1 MTREQ
6 IKQMVELHTNNVG
19 GNGNVFCTSLELA
32 EITGKQH
39 KHVLEDIEDMWY
51 KVRSLLT
58 FGDTYNNQYN
68 TTNPSNFGSVSN
80 NQGFVGDPLTFRLT
94 YDNQQNGVD
103 QSSFYGTLNNQYNT
117 VNQSTFGSTLNNQR
131 FVSIKDINTNNFRVL
146 KGQYMT
152 EQGKAVTCYYLDEV
166 FYLTMMSKYSDVI
179 RYYMALFYVETVD
192 NTPYTLEDI
201 QKITEDS
208 FMWEEIAYAMECK
221 RFVDE
226 GCMRWEES
234 VPDGEGGF
242 KDIGPIYP
250 TQEVIDDANQSLVNN
265 RRNFEHMEGYYS
277 MKHIFDGV
285 KVEMPNRPG
294 ENIDSYSDTIY
305 VSAMTQKRHDNILR
319 DIRTILSNL
328 EKGGVA
334 NTDDVTNRFKE
345 STYLDKSNRRYT
357 MYELDK
363 VAFLTLMGRYYPEI
377 NYKLAEFYVEHRD
390 EVISYNRL
398 IATDDM
404 TVYEAL
410 YAE

>member
-58 FGDTYNNQYN
+58 FGSTLNNQYN
-68 TTNPSNFGSVSN
+68 TTNPSNFASVSN
-80 NQGFVGDPLTFRLT
+80 SQGFVGDPLTFRL
-94 YDNQQNGVD
+94 V
-103 QSSFYGTLNNQYNT
+103 SNNQYKIGP
-117 VNQSTFGSTLNNQR
+117 VNNNSYYVPIQE
-131 FVSIKDINTNNFRVL
+131 INDKNFRVL
-146 KGQYMT
+146 QGRYMDEKG
-152 EQGKAVTCYYLDEV
+152 EQRKVYYLDEV

-192 NTPYTLEDI
+192 SIPYTLEDV

-234 VPDGEGGF
+234 IPDGEGGF

-250 TQEVIDDANQSLVNN
+250 TQEVINDANESIAINK
-265 RRNFEHMEGYYS
+265 RNFERMEGYYS

-285 KVEMPNRPG
+285 NVEMPNRPG
-294 ENIDSYSDTIY
+294 EDIDYYSDTIY
-305 VSAMTQKRHDNILR
+305 ISAMTQKRHDNILR
-319 DIRTILSNL
+319 DVRTILSNL
-328 EKGGVA
+328 EKGGVL
-334 NTDDVTNRFKE
+334 NNDDINNRFKE

-363 VAFLTLMGRYYPEI
+363 VAFLTLMGRYYPEV
-377 NYKLAEFYVEHRD
+377 NYKLSEFYVEHRD

-398 IATDDM
+398 TATDDM
-404 TVYEAL
+404 IVYEAL

>member
-32 EITGKQH
+32 EITGKNH
-39 KHVLEDIEDMWY
+39 FDVLKDIEDMWY
-51 KVRSLLT
+51 KVRNLLT
-58 FGDTYNNQYN
+58 FE
-68 TTNPSNFGSVSN
+68 SVRE
-80 NQGFVGDPLTFRLT
+80 NQGYVGDPSTF
-94 YDNQQNGVD
+94 
-103 QSSFYGTLNNQYNT
+103 SGTLNNQYNVT
-117 VNQSTFGSTLNNQR
+117 NTSTFGSTLNNQR
-131 FVSIKDINTNNFRVL
+131 FVSIKDINTKNFRVL

-166 FYLTMMSKYSDVI
+166 MYLTMMSKYSDVI

-192 NTPYTLEDI
+192 NIPYTLEDV

-234 VPDGEGGF
+234 IPDGEGGF
-242 KDIGPIYP
+242 KDVGPIYP
-250 TQEVIDDANQSLVNN
+250 TQEVINDANESIANN
-265 RRNFEHMEGYYS
+265 KRNFERMEGYYS

-285 KVEMPNRPG
+285 NVEMPNRPG
-294 ENIDSYSDTIY
+294 EDIDYYSDTIY
-305 VSAMTQKRHDNILR
+305 ISAMTGKEHFHVLR

-328 EKGGVA
+328 EKGGVV
-334 NTDDVTNRFKE
+334 NTDVTNRFKE

-363 VAFLTLMGRYYPEI
+363 VAFLTLMGRYYPEV

-398 IATDDM
+398 TATDDM
-404 TVYEAL
+404 IVYEAL

>member
-58 FGDTYNNQYN
+58 FSSVSNNQGFVGDT
-68 TTNPSNFGSVSN
+68 SNFRLTYDNQQNGVDQSSFASVSN

-94 YDNQQNGVD
+94 
-103 QSSFYGTLNNQYNT
+103 
-117 VNQSTFGSTLNNQR
+117 LNNQR
-131 FVSIKDINTNNFRVL
+131 FVSIKDINTKDFRVL

-166 FYLTMMSKYSDVI
+166 MYLTMMSKYSDVI

-192 NTPYTLEDI
+192 SIPYTLEDV

-234 VPDGEGGF
+234 IPDGEGGF
-242 KDIGPIYP
+242 KDVGPIYP
-250 TQEVIDDANQSLVNN
+250 TQEVINDANESIAINK
-265 RRNFEHMEGYYS
+265 RYFERMEGYYS

-285 KVEMPNRPG
+285 NVEMPNRPG
-294 ENIDSYSDTIY
+294 EDIEYYSDTIY
-305 VSAMTQKRHDNILR
+305 ISAMTKKRHDNILR
-319 DIRTILSNL
+319 DVRTILSNL
-328 EKGGVA
+328 EKGGVV
-334 NTDDVTNRFKE
+334 NTDVINRFKE

-363 VAFLTLMGRYYPEI
+363 VAFLTLMGRYYPEV

-398 IATDDM
+398 TATDDM
-404 TVYEAL
+404 IVYEAL

>member
-6 IKQMVELHTNNVG
+6 IKLMVELHTNNVG

-32 EITGKQH
+32 EITGKRH
-39 KHVLEDIEDMWY
+39 TEVLRDIEDMWY
-51 KVRSLLT
+51 RVKNLLT
-58 FGDTYNNQYN
+58 FA
-68 TTNPSNFGSVSN
+68 SVNDIQQNVVDQSSFYGVRN
-80 NQGFVGDPLTFRLT
+80 NQGFVGDTSNFRL
-94 YDNQQNGVD
+94 V
-103 QSSFYGTLNNQYNT
+103 SNNQHQIGP
-117 VNQSTFGSTLNNQR
+117 VNNNSYYVPIQE
-131 FVSIKDINTNNFRVL
+131 INYKNFRVL
-146 KGQYMT
+146 QGRYMDEKG
-152 EQGKAVTCYYLDEV
+152 EQRKVYYLDEV

-234 VPDGEGGF
+234 VPDGKGGF

-250 TQEVIDDANQSLVNN
+250 TQEVIDDANQSLANN
-265 RRNFEHMEGYYS
+265 RINFEHMEGYYS

-305 VSAMTQKRHDNILR
+305 VSAMTGKRHDNILR

-334 NTDDVTNRFKE
+334 NTDVINRFKE

-390 EVISYNRL
+390 EVISYDRL

>member
-32 EITGKQH
+32 EITGKNH
-39 KHVLEDIEDMWY
+39 FDVLKDIEDMWY
-51 KVRSLLT
+51 KVRNLLT
-58 FGDTYNNQYN
+58 FE
-68 TTNPSNFGSVSN
+68 SVRD
-80 NQGFVGDPLTFRLT
+80 NQGYVGDPSTF
-94 YDNQQNGVD
+94 
-103 QSSFYGTLNNQYNT
+103 SGTLNNQYNVT
-117 VNQSTFGSTLNNQR
+117 NTSTFGSTLNNQR
-131 FVSIKDINTNNFRVL
+131 FVSIKDINTKNFRVL

-166 FYLTMMSKYSDVI
+166 MYLTMMSKYSDVI

-192 NTPYTLEDI
+192 NIPYTLEDV

-234 VPDGEGGF
+234 IPDGEGGF
-242 KDIGPIYP
+242 KDVGPIYP
-250 TQEVIDDANQSLVNN
+250 TQEVINDANESIANN
-265 RRNFEHMEGYYS
+265 KRNFERMEGYYS

-285 KVEMPNRPG
+285 NVEMPNRPG
-294 ENIDSYSDTIY
+294 EDIEYYSDTIY
-305 VSAMTQKRHDNILR
+305 ISAMTGKEHFHVLR

-328 EKGGVA
+328 EKGGVV
-334 NTDDVTNRFKE
+334 NTDVTNRFKE

-363 VAFLTLMGRYYPEI
+363 VAFLTLMGRYYPEV

-398 IATDDM
+398 TATDDM
-404 TVYEAL
+404 IVYEAL

>member
-32 EITGKQH
+32 ELTGKRH
-39 KHVLEDIEDMWY
+39 DHVLRDIEDMWY
-51 KVRSLLT
+51 KVRSLLI
-58 FGDTYNNQYN
+58 FG
-68 TTNPSNFGSVSN
+68 
-80 NQGFVGDPLTFRLT
+80 
-94 YDNQQNGVD
+94 
-103 QSSFYGTLNNQYNT
+103 GTLNNQ
-117 VNQSTFGSTLNNQR
+117 QSRSDLLTFQSTLNNKP
-131 FVSIKDINTNNFRVL
+131 FVSIKDINTKYFRVL

-166 FYLTMMSKYSDVI
+166 MYLTMMSKYSDVI

-192 NTPYTLEDI
+192 NIPYTLEDV

-234 VPDGEGGF
+234 VPDGKGGF

-250 TQEVIDDANQSLVNN
+250 TQEVINDANESIAINK
-265 RRNFEHMEGYYS
+265 RNFERMEGYYS

-285 KVEMPNRPG
+285 NVEMPNRPG
-294 ENIDSYSDTIY
+294 EDIEYYSDTIY
-305 VSAMTQKRHDNILR
+305 ISAMTQKRHDNILR
-319 DIRTILSNL
+319 DVRTILSNL
-328 EKGGVA
+328 EKGGVV
-334 NTDDVTNRFKE
+334 NTDVSNRFKE

-363 VAFLTLMGRYYPEI
+363 VAFLTLMGRYYPEV

-398 IATDDM
+398 TATDDM
-404 TVYEAL
+404 IVYEAL

>member
-6 IKQMVELHTNNVG
+6 IKQMVELHTNKVG

-32 EITGKQH
+32 ELTGKRH
-39 KHVLEDIEDMWY
+39 TDVLRDIEDMWY
-51 KVRSLLT
+51 RVRGAINFAS
-58 FGDTYNNQYN
+58 TYNNQQN
-68 TTNPSNFGSVSN
+68 AVDQSNFALVSN
-80 NQGFVGDPLTFRLT
+80 NQGFVGDP
-94 YDNQQNGVD
+94 
-103 QSSFYGTLNNQYNT
+103 SSFNGTLNNQA
-117 VNQSTFGSTLNNQR
+117 
-131 FVSIKDINTNNFRVL
+131 FVSIKNINTKDFRVL

-192 NTPYTLEDI
+192 SIPYTLEDV
-201 QKITEDS
+201 QKITQDS

-234 VPDGEGGF
+234 IPDGEGGF
-242 KDIGPIYP
+242 KDVGPIYP
-250 TQEVIDDANQSLVNN
+250 TQEVINDANQCLVNN
-265 RRNFEHMEGYYS
+265 RRNFERMEGYYS
-277 MKHIFDGV
+277 MKHMFDGTN
-285 KVEMPNRPG
+285 VEMPKRPG
-294 ENIDSYSDTIY
+294 ENIEYYSDTIY
-305 VSAMTQKRHDNILR
+305 ISAMTGKEHFNVLR
-319 DIRTILSNL
+319 DIRSILSNL
-328 EKGGVA
+328 EKGGVV
-334 NTDDVTNRFKE
+334 NTDVSDRFKE
-345 STYLDKSNRRYT
+345 STYLDKSNRRSA

-398 IATDDM
+398 VATDDNI
-404 TVYEAL
+404 VYEAL

>member
-39 KHVLEDIEDMWY
+39 KHVLIDIEEMWHNV
-51 KVRSLLT
+51 KDRLIFASANV
-58 FGDTYNNQYN
+58 NQYN
-68 TTNPSNFGSVSN
+68 GGGALTFEGTLNNQQNVMNPSTFRPVSN
-80 NQGFVGDPLTFRLT
+80 NQGFVGDPLTF
-94 YDNQQNGVD
+94 
-103 QSSFYGTLNNQYNT
+103 QSVRNNQHQIGP
-117 VNQSTFGSTLNNQR
+117 VNNNSYYVPIQE
-131 FVSIKDINTNNFRVL
+131 INYNNFRVL
-146 KGQYMT
+146 QGRYMDEKGEQRKVYYM
-152 EQGKAVTCYYLDEV
+152 DEV

-192 NTPYTLEDI
+192 SIPYTLEDV

-234 VPDGEGGF
+234 IPDGEGGF

-250 TQEVIDDANQSLVNN
+250 TQEVIDDANESIAINK
-265 RRNFEHMEGYYS
+265 RNFERMEGYYS

-285 KVEMPNRPG
+285 NVEMPNRPG
-294 ENIDSYSDTIY
+294 EDIDYYSDTIY
-305 VSAMTQKRHDNILR
+305 ISAMTGKEHFHVLR

-328 EKGGVA
+328 EKGGVV
-334 NTDDVTNRFKE
+334 NTDVSNRFKE

-398 IATDDM
+398 TATDDM

>member
-32 EITGKQH
+32 EITGKRH
-39 KHVLEDIEDMWY
+39 TDVLRDIEDMWY
-51 KVRSLLT
+51 RVKSLLT
-58 FGDTYNNQYN
+58 FASVSNNQQN
-68 TTNPSNFGSVSN
+68 EVNQSSFASVRN
-80 NQGFVGDPLTFRLT
+80 NQGFVGDPLTF
-94 YDNQQNGVD
+94 YGV
-103 QSSFYGTLNNQYNT
+103 SNNQYQIGP
-117 VNQSTFGSTLNNQR
+117 VSNNSYYVPIQE
-131 FVSIKDINTNNFRVL
+131 INDKNFRVL
-146 KGQYMT
+146 QGRYMDEKG
-152 EQGKAVTCYYLDEV
+152 EQRKVYYLDEV

-192 NTPYTLEDI
+192 SIPYTLEDV

-234 VPDGEGGF
+234 IPDGEGGF

-250 TQEVIDDANQSLVNN
+250 TQEVINDANESVAINK
-265 RRNFEHMEGYYS
+265 RNFERMEGYYS

-285 KVEMPNRPG
+285 NVEMPNRPG
-294 ENIDSYSDTIY
+294 EDIEYYSDTIY
-305 VSAMTQKRHDNILR
+305 ISAMTKKRHDNILR
-319 DIRTILSNL
+319 DVRTILSNL
-328 EKGGVA
+328 KKGGVV
-334 NTDDVTNRFKE
+334 NTDVTNRFKE

-398 IATDDM
+398 TATDDM
-404 TVYEAL
+404 IVYEAL

>member
-32 EITGKQH
+32 ELTGKEH
-39 KHVLEDIEDMWY
+39 YNVLKDIEDMWY
-51 KVRSLLT
+51 RVRNLLT
-58 FGDTYNNQYN
+58 FQ
-68 TTNPSNFGSVSN
+68 SVNDIQQNVVDQSSFYGVRN
-80 NQGFVGDPLTFRLT
+80 NQGFVGDTSNFRL
-94 YDNQQNGVD
+94 V
-103 QSSFYGTLNNQYNT
+103 SNNQHQIGP
-117 VNQSTFGSTLNNQR
+117 VNNNSYYVPIQE
-131 FVSIKDINTNNFRVL
+131 INYKNFRVL
-146 KGQYMT
+146 QGRYMDEKG
-152 EQGKAVTCYYLDEV
+152 EQRKVYYLDEV

-234 VPDGEGGF
+234 VPDGKGGF

-265 RRNFEHMEGYYS
+265 RINFEHMEGYYS

-305 VSAMTQKRHDNILR
+305 VSAMTGKDHFHVLR

-328 EKGGVA
+328 EKSGVA

-390 EVISYNRL
+390 EVISYDRL

>member
-32 EITGKQH
+32 ELTGKQH
-39 KHVLEDIEDMWY
+39 NNVLADIEDMWY

-58 FGDTYNNQYN
+58 FQFTYDNQYN
-68 TTNPSNFGSVSN
+68 VTNPSNFASVRN
-80 NQGFVGDPLTFRLT
+80 NQGFVGD
-94 YDNQQNGVD
+94 
-103 QSSFYGTLNNQYNT
+103 QSSFQ
-117 VNQSTFGSTLNNQR
+117 FTLNNQR
-131 FVSIKDINTNNFRVL
+131 FVSIKDINTKDFRGL

-192 NTPYTLEDI
+192 SIPYTLEDV

-234 VPDGEGGF
+234 IPDGEGGF

-250 TQEVIDDANQSLVNN
+250 TQEVIDDANESITINK
-265 RRNFEHMEGYYS
+265 RNFERMEGYYS

-285 KVEMPNRPG
+285 NVEMPNRPG
-294 ENIDSYSDTIY
+294 EDIDYYSDTIY
-305 VSAMTQKRHDNILR
+305 ISAMTGKEHFHVLR

-328 EKGGVA
+328 EKGGVV
-334 NTDDVTNRFKE
+334 NTDVSNRFKE

-363 VAFLTLMGRYYPEI
+363 VAFLTLMGRYYPEV

-398 IATDDM
+398 TATDDM
-404 TVYEAL
+404 IVYEAL

>member
-32 EITGKQH
+32 EITGKRH
-39 KHVLEDIEDMWY
+39 TEVLRDIEDMWY
-51 KVRSLLT
+51 RVKNLLT
-58 FGDTYNNQYN
+58 FASVNNIQHNGVDKSSFY
-68 TTNPSNFGSVSN
+68 GVSN
-80 NQGFVGDPLTFRLT
+80 NQGFVGDPLTFRL
-94 YDNQQNGVD
+94 V
-103 QSSFYGTLNNQYNT
+103 SNNQYQIGP
-117 VNQSTFGSTLNNQR
+117 VNNNNYY
-131 FVSIKDINTNNFRVL
+131 VPIKEINDKNFRVL
-146 KGQYMT
+146 QGRYMDEKG
-152 EQGKAVTCYYLDEV
+152 ERRKVYYLDEV

-201 QKITEDS
+201 QKITQDS

-265 RRNFEHMEGYYS
+265 RINFEHMEGYYS

-319 DIRTILSNL
+319 DIRAILSNL

-334 NTDDVTNRFKE
+334 NTDVINRFKE

-390 EVISYNRL
+390 EVISYDRL

>member
-32 EITGKQH
+32 EITGKRH
-39 KHVLEDIEDMWY
+39 TEVLRDIEDMWY
-51 KVRSLLT
+51 RVKNLLT
-58 FGDTYNNQYN
+58 FAAVNNIQHN
-68 TTNPSNFGSVSN
+68 GVDNSSFASVSN
-80 NQGFVGDPLTFRLT
+80 NQGFVGDPLTFRL
-94 YDNQQNGVD
+94 V
-103 QSSFYGTLNNQYNT
+103 SNNQYQIGP
-117 VNQSTFGSTLNNQR
+117 VNNNNYY
-131 FVSIKDINTNNFRVL
+131 VPIKEINDKNFRVL
-146 KGQYMT
+146 QGRYMDEKG
-152 EQGKAVTCYYLDEV
+152 EQRKVYYLDEV

-201 QKITEDS
+201 QKITQDS

-234 VPDGEGGF
+234 VPDGKGGF

-265 RRNFEHMEGYYS
+265 RINFEHMEGYYS

-319 DIRTILSNL
+319 DIRAILSNL

-334 NTDDVTNRFKE
+334 NTDVINRFKE

-390 EVISYNRL
+390 EVISYDRL

>member
-32 EITGKQH
+32 ELTGKQH
-39 KHVLEDIEDMWY
+39 NNVLADIEDMWY

-58 FGDTYNNQYN
+58 FQFTYDNQYN
-68 TTNPSNFGSVSN
+68 VTNPSNFESVRN
-80 NQGFVGDPLTFRLT
+80 NQGFVGD
-94 YDNQQNGVD
+94 
-103 QSSFYGTLNNQYNT
+103 QSSFQ
-117 VNQSTFGSTLNNQR
+117 FTLNNQR
-131 FVSIKDINTNNFRVL
+131 FVSIKDINTKDFRVL

-166 FYLTMMSKYSDVI
+166 MYLTMMSKYSDVI

-192 NTPYTLEDI
+192 NIPYTLEDV

-234 VPDGEGGF
+234 IPDGEGGF
-242 KDIGPIYP
+242 KDVGPIYP
-250 TQEVIDDANQSLVNN
+250 TQEVIDDANESIAINK
-265 RRNFEHMEGYYS
+265 RYFERMEGYYS

-285 KVEMPNRPG
+285 NVEMPNRPG
-294 ENIDSYSDTIY
+294 EDIEYYSDTIY
-305 VSAMTQKRHDNILR
+305 ISAMTGKEHFHVLR

-328 EKGGVA
+328 EKGGVV
-334 NTDDVTNRFKE
+334 NTDVSNRFKE

-363 VAFLTLMGRYYPEI
+363 VAFLTLMGRYYPEV

-398 IATDDM
+398 TATDDM
-404 TVYEAL
+404 IVYEAL

>member
-6 IKQMVELHTNNVG
+6 IKQMVELHTNKVG

-32 EITGKQH
+32 ELTGKEH
-39 KHVLEDIEDMWY
+39 YNVLKDIEDMWY

-58 FGDTYNNQYN
+58 FGDTLNNQYN
-68 TTNPSNFGSVSN
+68 TINPSNFESVRN
-80 NQGFVGDPLTFRLT
+80 NQGFVG
-94 YDNQQNGVD
+94 D
-103 QSSFYGTLNNQYNT
+103 QSSFYGTLNNQHN
-117 VNQSTFGSTLNNQR
+117 VSNQSTFASTLNNQSY
-131 FVSIKDINTNNFRVL
+131 VSIKDINTKDFRVL

-152 EQGKAVTCYYLDEV
+152 EQGKAVTCYYMDEV

-192 NTPYTLEDI
+192 SIPYTLEDI
-201 QKITEDS
+201 KKLTQEN
-208 FMWEEIAYAMECK
+208 FMWEELSYAMECK

-234 VPDGEGGF
+234 IPDGKGGF

-250 TQEVIDDANQSLVNN
+250 TQEVIDEANESLANN
-265 RRNFEHMEGYYS
+265 RRNFEHMEGYLS

-285 KVEMPNRPG
+285 NVEMPNRPG
-294 ENIDSYSDTIY
+294 ENIEYYSDTIY
-305 VSAMTQKRHDNILR
+305 ISAMTGKEHFHVLR
-319 DIRTILSNL
+319 DVRTILSNL
-328 EKGGVA
+328 EKGGVL
-334 NTDDVTNRFKE
+334 NNDDFNNRFKE
-345 STYLDKSNRRYT
+345 STYLDRSNRRYN

-363 VAFLTLMGRYYPEI
+363 VAFLTLMGRYYTEV

-398 IATDDM
+398 LATDDM
-404 TVYEAL
+404 IVYEAL

>member
-6 IKQMVELHTNNVG
+6 IKQMVEMHTNKVG

-39 KHVLEDIEDMWY
+39 KHVLIDIEDMWY
-51 KVRSLLT
+51 RVKNLLT
-58 FGDTYNNQYN
+58 FGSVSNNQHN
-68 TTNPSNFGSVSN
+68 VENPSTFRPVRN
-80 NQGFVGDPLTFRLT
+80 NQGFVGDPLTFRL
-94 YDNQQNGVD
+94 V
-103 QSSFYGTLNNQYNT
+103 SNNQYQIGP
-117 VNQSTFGSTLNNQR
+117 VNNNNYYVPIQE
-131 FVSIKDINTNNFRVL
+131 INDKNFRVL
-146 KGQYMT
+146 QGRYMDEKG
-152 EQGKAVTCYYLDEV
+152 EQRKVYYLDEV

-192 NTPYTLEDI
+192 SIPYTLEDV

-234 VPDGEGGF
+234 IPDGEGGF

-250 TQEVIDDANQSLVNN
+250 TQEVIDDANQTLVNN
-265 RRNFEHMEGYYS
+265 RRNFERMEGYFS
-277 MKHIFDGV
+277 MKYMFDGT

-294 ENIDSYSDTIY
+294 ENIEYYSDTIY
-305 VSAMTQKRHDNILR
+305 ISAMTGKEHFHVLR
-319 DIRTILSNL
+319 DVRTILSNL
-328 EKGGVA
+328 EKGGVV
-334 NTDDVTNRFKE
+334 NTDVTNRFKE

-363 VAFLTLMGRYYPEI
+363 VAFLTLMGRYYPEV

-398 IATDDM
+398 VATDDNI
-404 TVYEAL
+404 VYEAL

>member
-6 IKQMVELHTNNVG
+6 IKQMVELHTNKVG

-32 EITGKQH
+32 ELTGKRH
-39 KHVLEDIEDMWY
+39 DHVLRDIEDMWY

-58 FGDTYNNQYN
+58 FGGTLNNQQN
-68 TTNPSNFGSVSN
+68 VANPSNFGS
-80 NQGFVGDPLTFRLT
+80 T
-94 YDNQQNGVD
+94 YNNQQNMI
-103 QSSFYGTLNNQYNT
+103 QP
-117 VNQSTFGSTLNNQR
+117 STFASTLSNQA
-131 FVSIKDINTNNFRVL
+131 FVSIKDINTKDYRVL

-152 EQGKAVTCYYLDEV
+152 EQGKAITCYYLDEV

-192 NTPYTLEDI
+192 SIPYTLEDI
-201 QKITEDS
+201 KKLTQEN
-208 FMWEEIAYAMECK
+208 FMWEELSYAMECK

-234 VPDGEGGF
+234 IPDGEGGF

-250 TQEVIDDANQSLVNN
+250 TQEVIDEANESLANN
-265 RRNFEHMEGYYS
+265 RRNFEYMEGYLS

-285 KVEMPNRPG
+285 NVEMPNRPG
-294 ENIDSYSDTIY
+294 ENIEYYSDTIY
-305 VSAMTQKRHDNILR
+305 ISAMTQKRHDNVLR
-319 DIRTILSNL
+319 DVRTILSNL
-328 EKGGVA
+328 EKGGVL
-334 NTDDVTNRFKE
+334 NNDDFNNRFKE
-345 STYLDKSNRRYT
+345 STYLDRSNRRYN

-363 VAFLTLMGRYYPEI
+363 VAFLTLMGRYYTEV

-398 IATDDM
+398 LATDDM
-404 TVYEAL
+404 IVYEAL

>member
-32 EITGKQH
+32 EITGKRH
-39 KHVLEDIEDMWY
+39 TDVLRDIEDMWY

-58 FGDTYNNQYN
+58 FASTYNVS
-68 TTNPSNFGSVSN
+68 NPSNFESVRN
-80 NQGFVGDPLTFRLT
+80 NQQTVIDKSIFGDTLE
-94 YDNQQNGVD
+94 NQQNV
-103 QSSFYGTLNNQYNT
+103 TNT
-117 VNQSTFGSTLNNQR
+117 STFASTLNNQS
-131 FVSIKDINTNNFRVL
+131 FVSIKDINTKDFRVL

-192 NTPYTLEDI
+192 NIPYTLEDV

-234 VPDGEGGF
+234 IPDGEGGF
-242 KDIGPIYP
+242 KDVGPIYP
-250 TQEVIDDANQSLVNN
+250 TQEVINDANESIAINK
-265 RRNFEHMEGYYS
+265 RNFERMEGYYS

-285 KVEMPNRPG
+285 NVEMPNRPG
-294 ENIDSYSDTIY
+294 EDIDYYSDTIY
-305 VSAMTQKRHDNILR
+305 ISAMTGKEHFHVLR

-328 EKGGVA
+328 EKGGVV
-334 NTDDVTNRFKE
+334 NTDVTNRFKE

-363 VAFLTLMGRYYPEI
+363 VAFLTLMGRYYPEV

-398 IATDDM
+398 TATDDM
-404 TVYEAL
+404 IVYEAL

>member
-32 EITGKQH
+32 ELTGKEH
-39 KHVLEDIEDMWY
+39 YNVLKDIEDMWY

-58 FGDTYNNQYN
+58 FGDTSNKQQNGIDQSSFYGVRNNQQN
-68 TTNPSNFGSVSN
+68 GVNQSSFASVRN
-80 NQGFVGDPLTFRLT
+80 NQGFVGDPLTF
-94 YDNQQNGVD
+94 YGV
-103 QSSFYGTLNNQYNT
+103 SNNQYKIGP
-117 VNQSTFGSTLNNQR
+117 VNNNSYYVPIQE
-131 FVSIKDINTNNFRVL
+131 INDKNFRVL
-146 KGQYMT
+146 QGRYMDEKG
-152 EQGKAVTCYYLDEV
+152 EQRKVYYLDEV

-192 NTPYTLEDI
+192 SIPYTLEDV

-234 VPDGEGGF
+234 IPDGEGGF
-242 KDIGPIYP
+242 KDVGPIYP
-250 TQEVIDDANQSLVNN
+250 TQEVINDSNESIAINK
-265 RRNFEHMEGYYS
+265 RYFERMEGYYS
-277 MKHIFDGV
+277 MKNIFDGV
-285 KVEMPNRPG
+285 NVEMPNRPG
-294 ENIDSYSDTIY
+294 EDIEYYSDTIY
-305 VSAMTQKRHDNILR
+305 ISAMTKKRHDNILR
-319 DIRTILSNL
+319 DVRTILSNL
-328 EKGGVA
+328 EKGGVV
-334 NTDDVTNRFKE
+334 NTDVINRFKE

-363 VAFLTLMGRYYPEI
+363 VAFLTLMGRYYPEV

-398 IATDDM
+398 TATDDM
-404 TVYEAL
+404 IVYEAL

>member
-6 IKQMVELHTNNVG
+6 IKQMVELHTNKVG

-32 EITGKQH
+32 ELTGKEH
-39 KHVLEDIEDMWY
+39 YNVLKDIEDMWY

-58 FGDTYNNQYN
+58 FYG
-68 TTNPSNFGSVSN
+68 
-80 NQGFVGDPLTFRLT
+80 T
-94 YDNQQNGVD
+94 YDNQQNIVNPSNFESVRNSQGFVGD
-103 QSSFYGTLNNQYNT
+103 QSSFYGTYNNQ
-117 VNQSTFGSTLNNQR
+117 QSGDHLLTFGSTLNNQSY
-131 FVSIKDINTNNFRVL
+131 VSIKDINTKDFRVL

-192 NTPYTLEDI
+192 SIPYTLEDV
-201 QKITEDS
+201 QKITQDS
-208 FMWEEIAYAMECK
+208 FMWEELAYAMECK

-250 TQEVIDDANQSLVNN
+250 TQEVIDDANQTLVNN
-265 RRNFEHMEGYYS
+265 RRNFERMEGYYS

-285 KVEMPNRPG
+285 NVEMPNRPG
-294 ENIDSYSDTIY
+294 ENIEYYSDTIY
-305 VSAMTQKRHDNILR
+305 ISAMTQKRHDNILR
-319 DIRTILSNL
+319 DVRTILSNL
-328 EKGGVA
+328 EKGGVV
-334 NTDDVTNRFKE
+334 NTDVTNRFKE

-363 VAFLTLMGRYYPEI
+363 VVFLTLMGRYYPEV

-398 IATDDM
+398 VATDDNI
-404 TVYEAL
+404 VYEAL

>member
-32 EITGKQH
+32 ELTGKQH

-58 FGDTYNNQYN
+58 FASVNYNQQNGIDQ
-68 TTNPSNFGSVSN
+68 SGFASVSN

-94 YDNQQNGVD
+94 
-103 QSSFYGTLNNQYNT
+103 
-117 VNQSTFGSTLNNQR
+117 LNNQR
-131 FVSIKDINTNNFRVL
+131 FVSIKDINTNDFRVL

-192 NTPYTLEDI
+192 NIPYTLEDV

-234 VPDGEGGF
+234 IPDGEGGF
-242 KDIGPIYP
+242 KDVGPIYP
-250 TQEVIDDANQSLVNN
+250 TQEVINDANESIAINK
-265 RRNFEHMEGYYS
+265 RYFERMEGYYS
-277 MKHIFDGV
+277 MKYIFDGV
-285 KVEMPNRPG
+285 NVEMPNRPG
-294 ENIDSYSDTIY
+294 EDIEYYSDTIY
-305 VSAMTQKRHDNILR
+305 ISAMTKKRHDNILR
-319 DIRTILSNL
+319 DVRTILSNL
-328 EKGGVA
+328 EKGGVV
-334 NTDDVTNRFKE
+334 NTDVTNRFKE

-363 VAFLTLMGRYYPEI
+363 VAFLTLMGRYYPEV

-398 IATDDM
+398 TATDDM
-404 TVYEAL
+404 IVYEAL

>member
-32 EITGKQH
+32 ELTGKNH
-39 KHVLEDIEDMWY
+39 FDVLKDVENMWF
-51 KVRSLLT
+51 KVRDLLT
-58 FGDTYNNQYN
+58 FE
-68 TTNPSNFGSVSN
+68 SVRN
-80 NQGFVGDPLTFRLT
+80 NQGSVGDP
-94 YDNQQNGVD
+94 
-103 QSSFYGTLNNQYNT
+103 SSFSGTLNNQQNGIDK
-117 VNQSTFGSTLNNQR
+117 STFQFTLNNQR
-131 FVSIKDINTNNFRVL
+131 FVSIKDINTNDFRVL

-192 NTPYTLEDI
+192 SIPYTLEDV

-234 VPDGEGGF
+234 IPDGEGGF

-250 TQEVIDDANQSLVNN
+250 TQEVINDANESIAINK
-265 RRNFEHMEGYYS
+265 RNFERMEGYYS

-285 KVEMPNRPG
+285 NVEMPNRPG
-294 ENIDSYSDTIY
+294 EDIDYYSDTIY
-305 VSAMTQKRHDNILR
+305 ISAMTGKEHFHVLR

-328 EKGGVA
+328 EKGGVV
-334 NTDDVTNRFKE
+334 NTDVSNRFKE

-363 VAFLTLMGRYYPEI
+363 VAFLTLMGRYYPEV

-398 IATDDM
+398 TATDDM
-404 TVYEAL
+404 IVYEAL

>member
-32 EITGKQH
+32 ELTGKEH
-39 KHVLEDIEDMWY
+39 YNVLKDIEDMWY
-51 KVRSLLT
+51 RVKNLLT
-58 FGDTYNNQYN
+58 
-68 TTNPSNFGSVSN
+68 FGSVSN
-80 NQGFVGDPLTFRLT
+80 NQGFVGDTSNFGGTLN
-94 YDNQQNGVD
+94 NQQNGID
-103 QSSFYGTLNNQYNT
+103 QSSFYGVRNNQYQIGP
-117 VNQSTFGSTLNNQR
+117 VNNNNYYVPIQE
-131 FVSIKDINTNNFRVL
+131 INDKNFRVL
-146 KGQYMT
+146 QGRYMDEKG
-152 EQGKAVTCYYLDEV
+152 EQRKVYYLDEV

-179 RYYMALFYVETVD
+179 RYHMALFYVETVD
-192 NTPYTLEDI
+192 NIPYTLEDV

-234 VPDGEGGF
+234 IPDGEGGF

-250 TQEVIDDANQSLVNN
+250 TQEVINDANESLANN
-265 RRNFEHMEGYYS
+265 KRNFERMEGYYS

-285 KVEMPNRPG
+285 NVEMPNRPG
-294 ENIDSYSDTIY
+294 EDIDYYSDTIY
-305 VSAMTQKRHDNILR
+305 ISAMTGKEHFHVLR

-328 EKGGVA
+328 EKGGVV
-334 NTDDVTNRFKE
+334 NTDVINRFKE

-363 VAFLTLMGRYYPEI
+363 VAFLTLMGRYYPEV

-398 IATDDM
+398 TATDDM
-404 TVYEAL
+404 IVYEAL

>member
-32 EITGKQH
+32 ELTGKRH
-39 KHVLEDIEDMWY
+39 DHVLRDIEDMWY

-58 FGDTYNNQYN
+58 FGGTLNNQYN
-68 TTNPSNFGSVSN
+68 VINPSNFESVRN
-80 NQGFVGDPLTFRLT
+80 NQGFVGDPLTFA
-94 YDNQQNGVD
+94 
-103 QSSFYGTLNNQYNT
+103 
-117 VNQSTFGSTLNNQR
+117 STLNNQS
-131 FVSIKDINTNNFRVL
+131 FVSIKDINTNDFRVL
-146 KGQYMT
+146 KGQYMS

-192 NTPYTLEDI
+192 NIPYTLEDV

-234 VPDGEGGF
+234 IPDGEGGF
-242 KDIGPIYP
+242 KDVGPIYP
-250 TQEVIDDANQSLVNN
+250 TQEVINDANESIAINK
-265 RRNFEHMEGYYS
+265 RNFERMEGYYS

-285 KVEMPNRPG
+285 NVEMPNRPG
-294 ENIDSYSDTIY
+294 EDIEYYSDTIY
-305 VSAMTQKRHDNILR
+305 ISTMTQKRHDNILR
-319 DIRTILSNL
+319 DVRTILSNL
-328 EKGGVA
+328 EKGGVV
-334 NTDDVTNRFKE
+334 NTDVTNRFKE

-363 VAFLTLMGRYYPEI
+363 VAFLTLMGRYYPEV

-398 IATDDM
+398 TATDDM
-404 TVYEAL
+404 IVYEAL

>member
-32 EITGKQH
+32 ELTGKEH
-39 KHVLEDIEDMWY
+39 YNVLKDIEDMWY
-51 KVRSLLT
+51 RVKNLLT
-58 FGDTYNNQYN
+58 FG
-68 TTNPSNFGSVSN
+68 
-80 NQGFVGDPLTFRLT
+80 
-94 YDNQQNGVD
+94 
-103 QSSFYGTLNNQYNT
+103 GTLNNQHNVGDT
-117 VNQSTFGSTLNNQR
+117 STFYGVRNNQHNVENPSSFASVR
-131 FVSIKDINTNNFRVL
+131 NNQYQIGPVSNDSYYVPIQEINDKNFRVL
-146 KGQYMT
+146 QGRYMDEKG
-152 EQGKAVTCYYLDEV
+152 EQRKVYYLDEV

-192 NTPYTLEDI
+192 NIPYTLEDV

-234 VPDGEGGF
+234 IPDGEGGF
-242 KDIGPIYP
+242 KDVGPIYP
-250 TQEVIDDANQSLVNN
+250 TQEVIDDANESLANN
-265 RRNFEHMEGYYS
+265 KRNFERMEGYYS

-285 KVEMPNRPG
+285 NVEMPNRPG
-294 ENIDSYSDTIY
+294 EDIEYYSDTIY
-305 VSAMTQKRHDNILR
+305 ISAMTGKEHFHVLR
-319 DIRTILSNL
+319 DIRAILSNL
-328 EKGGVA
+328 EKGGVV
-334 NTDDVTNRFKE
+334 NTDVTNRFKE

-363 VAFLTLMGRYYPEI
+363 VAFLTLMGRYYPEV

-398 IATDDM
+398 TATDDM
-404 TVYEAL
+404 IVYEAL

>member
-32 EITGKQH
+32 ELTGKEH
-39 KHVLEDIEDMWY
+39 YNVLKDIEDMWY

-58 FGDTYNNQYN
+58 FA
-68 TTNPSNFGSVSN
+68 SVSN
-80 NQGFVGDPLTFRLT
+80 NQQNGVNQSSFSVVRNNQGFEGDPLTF
-94 YDNQQNGVD
+94 YGVR
-103 QSSFYGTLNNQYNT
+103 NNQYQIGP
-117 VNQSTFGSTLNNQR
+117 VSNNSYYVPIQE
-131 FVSIKDINTNNFRVL
+131 INDKNFRVL
-146 KGQYMT
+146 QGRYMDEKG
-152 EQGKAVTCYYLDEV
+152 EQRKVYYLDEV
-166 FYLTMMSKYSDVI
+166 MYLTMMSKYSDVI

-192 NTPYTLEDI
+192 NIPYTLEDV

-234 VPDGEGGF
+234 IPDGEGGF

-250 TQEVIDDANQSLVNN
+250 TQEVIDDANESIVINK
-265 RRNFEHMEGYYS
+265 RNFERMEGYYS

-285 KVEMPNRPG
+285 NVEMPNRPG
-294 ENIDSYSDTIY
+294 EDIEYYSDTIY
-305 VSAMTQKRHDNILR
+305 ISAMTQKRHDNILR
-319 DIRTILSNL
+319 DVRTILSNL
-328 EKGGVA
+328 EKGGVV
-334 NTDDVTNRFKE
+334 NTDVSNRFKE

-363 VAFLTLMGRYYPEI
+363 VAFLTLMGRYYPEV

-398 IATDDM
+398 TATDDM
-404 TVYEAL
+404 IVYEAL

>member
-19 GNGNVFCTSLELA
+19 GNGNVFCTSLELS
-32 EITGKQH
+32 ELTGKQH

-58 FGDTYNNQYN
+58 FASVNYNQQNGIDQ
-68 TTNPSNFGSVSN
+68 SGFASVSN

-94 YDNQQNGVD
+94 
-103 QSSFYGTLNNQYNT
+103 
-117 VNQSTFGSTLNNQR
+117 LNNQR
-131 FVSIKDINTNNFRVL
+131 FISIKDINTKDFRVL

-166 FYLTMMSKYSDVI
+166 MYLTMMSKYSDVI

-192 NTPYTLEDI
+192 SIPYTLEDV

-234 VPDGEGGF
+234 IPDGEGGF
-242 KDIGPIYP
+242 KDVGPIYP
-250 TQEVIDDANQSLVNN
+250 TQEVINDANESIAINK
-265 RRNFEHMEGYYS
+265 RYFERMEGYYS

-285 KVEMPNRPG
+285 NVEMPNRPG
-294 ENIDSYSDTIY
+294 EDIEYYSDTIY
-305 VSAMTQKRHDNILR
+305 ISAMTKKRHDNILR
-319 DIRTILSNL
+319 DVRTILSNL
-328 EKGGVA
+328 EKGGVV
-334 NTDDVTNRFKE
+334 NTDVTNRFKE

-363 VAFLTLMGRYYPEI
+363 VAFLTLMGRYYPEV

-398 IATDDM
+398 TATDDM
-404 TVYEAL
+404 IVYEAL

>member
-32 EITGKQH
+32 ELTGKRH
-39 KHVLEDIEDMWY
+39 TDVLRDIEDMWY

-58 FGDTYNNQYN
+58 FASTYDNQYN
-68 TTNPSNFGSVSN
+68 VSNPSNFESVRN
-80 NQGFVGDPLTFRLT
+80 NQGFVD
-94 YDNQQNGVD
+94 DK
-103 QSSFYGTLNNQYNT
+103 SSFQFTLNNQQNVT
-117 VNQSTFGSTLNNQR
+117 NPSTFGSTLNNQS
-131 FVSIKDINTNNFRVL
+131 FVSIKDINTKDFRVL

-192 NTPYTLEDI
+192 SIPYTLEDV

-234 VPDGEGGF
+234 IPDGEGGF
-242 KDIGPIYP
+242 KDVGPIYP
-250 TQEVIDDANQSLVNN
+250 TQEVIDDANESIAINK
-265 RRNFEHMEGYYS
+265 RNFERMEGYYS
-277 MKHIFDGV
+277 MKYIFDGV
-285 KVEMPNRPG
+285 NVEMPNRPG
-294 ENIDSYSDTIY
+294 EDIEYYSDTIY
-305 VSAMTQKRHDNILR
+305 ISAMTQKRHDNILR
-319 DIRTILSNL
+319 DVRTILSNL
-328 EKGGVA
+328 EKGGVV
-334 NTDDVTNRFKE
+334 NTDVTNRFKE

-363 VAFLTLMGRYYPEI
+363 VAFLTLMGRYYPEV

-398 IATDDM
+398 TATDDM
-404 TVYEAL
+404 IVYEAL